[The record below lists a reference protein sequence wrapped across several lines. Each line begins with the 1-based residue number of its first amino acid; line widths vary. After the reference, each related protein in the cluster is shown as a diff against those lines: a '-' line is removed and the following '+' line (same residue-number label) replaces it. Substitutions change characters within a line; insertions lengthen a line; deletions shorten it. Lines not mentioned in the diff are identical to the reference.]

1 MPRSDTGGWGGD
13 YAPPRVFACYACGAP
28 NPFAGLCQ
36 PCASKHRQGL
46 LGAAPGS
53 AGTAPVVAAA
63 QVEAP
68 APAAPAI
75 VPAPSSDV
83 AQAIAPRKRGRPRKV
98 TTPAPALTPA
108 RTIDQEISALRERV
122 ETGDFD
128 RGEAL
133 VALQSAAELTYA
145 LADRLARI

>member
-1 MPRSDTGGWGGD
+1 M
-13 YAPPRVFACYACGAP
+13 
-28 NPFAGLCQ
+28 
-36 PCASKHRQGL
+36 
-46 LGAAPGS
+46 
-53 AGTAPVVAAA
+53 VAAA

-108 RTIDQEISALRERV
+108 RTIDQEISVLRERV

-128 RGEAL
+128 RGGAL
-133 VALQSAAELTYA
+133 VALQAAAELTYA

>member
-13 YAPPRVFACYACGAP
+13 YAPPRMFACYACGTP

-53 AGTAPVVAAA
+53 AGAAPVVAAA
-63 QVEAP
+63 PVEAP
-68 APAAPAI
+68 TPAAPAL
-75 VPAPSSDV
+75 VQAPSPDV
-83 AQAIAPRKRGRPRKV
+83 AQTLAPRKRGRPRKV

-108 RTIDQEISALRERV
+108 RTLDQEISVLRERV

-128 RGEAL
+128 RGGAL
-133 VALQSAAELTYA
+133 VALQAAAELTYA